1 VAGSV
6 IAGTREM
13 LNFCRRH
20 NIVSDSEIIPLQKAI
35 EAIEHGL
42 QSDVRN
48 RNAIDMASHKTSS

>member
-1 VAGSV
+1 M

-35 EAIEHGL
+35 EAIEHRL